1 MLSTPDHALI
11 AAVPARACAD
21 VELVRAAGAVCGG
34 RFLAEGVEVDL
45 RAAGAHR
52 QQHLRPRAARI
63 GDGGRARLD
72 RDVRE
77 QEVAFTDRG
86 RDRRRERGRA
96 RAVLDAGAARA
107 VRDRVDHVRNRELGV
122 VEVESEQLRLAPVD
136 EPPPCARRRDVLAV
150 RVEDLRRAEQHV
162 RDAPGLV
169 VDEADPAAVEQTRAR
184 RPVELPGPRTP
195 TLTALDRQ
203 VLLEAFLVERD
214 GLRTERRRAV
224 RAAFEAPPCSRTGG
238 GERDGREVGGETE
251 PRVRHVHGQ
260 TRCRPADEGR
270 RLLRRA
276 QSVPQ
281 KCRRRACAV
290 LLLSAGELSQEQQAD
305 ESHPKG
311 GGEHEPRRAEAPGRC
326 RALYPIAAVQRCSP
340 RTRLPSHVRART

>member
-11 AAVPARACAD
+11 AAVPGVLALMLNWY
-21 VELVRAAGAVCGG
+21 ELPALSAAVAL
-34 RFLAEGVEVDL
+34 LAEGVQVDL

-63 GDGGRARLD
+63 GDGVRARLD

-77 QEVAFTDRG
+77 QEVAFTHRG
-86 RDRRRERGRA
+86 GNRRRERGRA
-96 RAVLDAGAARA
+96 RAVLDARVARA
-107 VRDRVDHVRNRELGV
+107 VCDRVDHVRNRELGV
-122 VEVESEQLRLAPVD
+122 VEVEGEQLRLAPVD

-150 RVEDLRRAEQHV
+150 RVEDLRRTEQHV
-162 RDAPGLV
+162 RDAPGLL
-169 VDEADPAAVEQTRAR
+169 VDEADPAAVEQARAR
-184 RPVELPGPRTP
+184 RPVELPGPRAP

-224 RAAFEAPPCSRTGG
+224 RAAFEAPPCSRAGG

-290 LLLSAGELSQEQQAD
+290 LLLSAGELSQKQQAD

-311 GGEHEPRRAEAPGRC
+311 GGEHEPRRAEAPG
-326 RALYPIAAVQRCSP
+326 
-340 RTRLPSHVRART
+340 